1 MSEETGI
8 TVLGALGIIAAVVLA
23 GLLIWHLQ
31 KQQKPGPQ
39 AGPLQEPSSPE

>member
-23 GLLIWHLQ
+23 GLLIWHWQ
-31 KQQKPGPQ
+31 KQQNPGLESGQ
-39 AGPLQEPSSPE
+39 SQEPIKPA